1 MVDFENTEIAFHQKN
16 KNQLKKAYWLFRM
29 LASPALVKVGSFFTR
44 TAIKARFPVSWV
56 LKPSVFNHFCGGETI
71 DACDPVINKLGE
83 ANVQTILDYSAEG
96 KESDIDFDYTK
107 EQIIATIDKAKG
119 DPNIPYAV
127 FKPTGVARFALL
139 EKVQAGETLDQAEQH
154 EFGRVRERFHAICEH
169 AVKQGGPVMID
180 SEESWIQTVVDE
192 LVEELMFRYNLNEPL
207 VFNTLQMYR
216 HDRLKYL
223 ENFVER
229 AREKRVYSAFKLVRG
244 AYMEKE
250 RARAARQGYPSP
262 IYPDKTGT
270 DKAYDDAVSFCLD
283 NIQDVAVCVG
293 THNELSC
300 ERVVEKIAALGIEA
314 NHSHVSFAQ
323 LLGMSDHIS
332 YNLAAA
338 GYNVCKYVPYG
349 PVKTVIPYLIRRA
362 EENTSVAGQT
372 GRELFLLRKEL
383 KRRKT

>member
-1 MVDFENTEIAFHQKN
+1 MVDFENTEIAFRQKN
-16 KNQLKKAYWLFRM
+16 KNQLRKAYWLFRM
-29 LASPALVKVGSFFTR
+29 LASPTLVKVGSFFTR
-44 TAIKARFPVSWV
+44 TAIKTRLPVSWA
-56 LKPSVFNHFCGGETI
+56 LKPTVFNHFCGGEAI
-71 DACDPVINKLGE
+71 DACDPVIQKLGE

-96 KESDIDFDYTK
+96 KESDADFDYTR

-119 DPNIPYAV
+119 EPNIPYAV

-139 EKVQAGETLDQAEQH
+139 EKVQEGDSLTQAEQL
-154 EFGRVRERFHAICEH
+154 EFGRVRERFHTICEH
-169 AVKQGGPVMID
+169 AVKQGVPVMID

-192 LVEELMFRYNLNEPL
+192 LVEELMFRYNEKEPL

-216 HDRLKYL
+216 HDRLEYL
-223 ENFVER
+223 KDFTKR
-229 AREKRVYSAFKLVRG
+229 ARQNGVYSAFKLVRG

-250 RARAARQGYPSP
+250 RARAAKHGYPSP
-262 IYPDKTGT
+262 IYPDKPGT
-270 DKAYDDAVSFCLD
+270 DQAYNDAVSFCLD
-283 NIQDVAVCVG
+283 NIKDVAVCVG

-300 ERVVEKIAALGIEA
+300 ERAVEKIAAIGIEA
-314 NHSHVSFAQ
+314 DHPHVSFAQ

-383 KRRKT
+383 KRRRN

>member
-29 LASPALVKVGSFFTR
+29 LANPALVKLGSFFTR
-44 TAIKARFPVSWV
+44 MAIKTSLPVSWV
-56 LKPSVFNHFCGGETI
+56 LKPTVYSHFCGGENI
-71 DACDPVINKLGE
+71 DACDPVIQKLGE

-96 KESDIDFDYTK
+96 KESDADFDYTK

-119 DPNIPYAV
+119 DQNIPYAV
-127 FKPTGVARFALL
+127 FKPTGLARFALL
-139 EKVQAGETLDQAEQH
+139 EKVQAGENHTQREQD

-169 AVKQGGPVMID
+169 AAMQGVPVMID

-192 LVEELMFRYNLNEPL
+192 LVEGLMFRYNQNEPL

-216 HDRLKYL
+216 HDRLEYL
-223 ENFVER
+223 RNFAGR
-229 AREKRVYSAFKLVRG
+229 ARAKGVYSAFKLVRG

-250 RARAARQGYPSP
+250 RARAAKQGYPSP
-262 IYPDKTGT
+262 IYPNKTGT
-270 DKAYDDAVSFCLD
+270 DQAFDDAVSFCLD
-283 NIQDVAVCVG
+283 HNKDIAVCVG
-293 THNELSC
+293 THNERSC
-300 ERVVEKIAALGIEA
+300 ELAVEKMSALGIA
-314 NHSHVSFAQ
+314 ADHPHVSFAQ

-349 PVKTVIPYLIRRA
+349 PVKTVVPYLIRRA

-372 GRELFLLRKEL
+372 GRELYLLRKEL
-383 KRRKT
+383 KRRKE

>member
-29 LASPALVKVGSFFTR
+29 LASPALVKVGSFFTQ
-44 TAIKARFPVSWV
+44 TAIKTHLPVSWV
-56 LKPSVFNHFCGGETI
+56 LKPTVYSHFCGGENI
-71 DACDPVINKLGE
+71 DACDPVIQKLGD

-96 KESDIDFDYTK
+96 KESDADFDYTK

-139 EKVQAGETLDQAEQH
+139 EKVQAGENLTDQEQH
-154 EFGRVRERFHAICEH
+154 EFDLVRERFHAICEH
-169 AVKQGGPVMID
+169 ADKQGVPIMID

-192 LVEELMFRYNLNEPL
+192 LVEELMFRYNQKEAL

-216 HDRLKYL
+216 HDRLEYL
-223 ENFVER
+223 KNFVER
-229 AREKRVYSAFKLVRG
+229 ARTKGVFSAFKLVRG

-250 RARAARQGYPSP
+250 RARAEKYGYPSL
-262 IYPDKTGT
+262 IYPDKART
-270 DKAYDDAVSFCLD
+270 DQAYDDAVSFCLD
-283 NIQDVAVCVG
+283 NISDVAVCVG

-300 ERVVEKIAALGIEA
+300 QLAIEKISELSLAAD
-314 NHSHVSFAQ
+314 HPHVSFAQ

-332 YNLAAA
+332 FNLAAK

-383 KRRKT
+383 KRRKE